1 MTELLDPTLAGC
13 TMLVTAD
20 RRAGELGGA
29 LQRRG
34 AAVRYAP
41 ALSMVPNESDAL
53 LVAATRD
60 LLVAPPDIAVVTTGI
75 GFRAWIEAA
84 DAIGLAEPL
93 LASPDGRPWTVLWNS
108 EDPRY
113 GGCGAPPVETEDRWR
128 IPGHTAL
135 VLVPGPRAPRSDAD
149 ADEGPP
155 DASTAA

>member
-84 DAIGLAEPL
+84 DAIPRHPDADPDDGRNRVTGRITDIKGVILAEDVTGPYDVVVRAEARNVDEVGKL
-93 LASPDGRPWTVLWNS
+93 VVAKVEVLDGITRTL
-108 EDPRY
+108 R
-113 GGCGAPPVETEDRWR
+113 CPVVH
-128 IPGHTAL
+128 I
-135 VLVPGPRAPRSDAD
+135 
-149 ADEGPP
+149 
-155 DASTAA
+155 